1 MISNYFKIA
10 FRNMVRQKGY
20 SIINMGG
27 LAIGMA
33 VAMLIGLWIWDE
45 LSFNQFHQN
54 YDQIAKVYRQE
65 TWRGETGVGTSM
77 QLPVGAELRS
87 AYAGDFTYVVT
98 SSWTKKHILSAGDKK
113 FTQTGKY
120 MQPEGPELL
129 TLEMIKGSR
138 NGLTDPHSILLSAS
152 LATKLFGNAD
162 PMSKFITINNK
173 QLVKVTGIY
182 ADLPHNSEY
191 KDMTFVAPWYLLLAS
206 DEYLQSI
213 QDNWAAQE
221 VEILVQIPSHSNFNK
236 VEAKIKDVL
245 LRHVSG
251 DYAAA
256 KPALIL
262 HPMSKWHLYSQF
274 ENGVTVTSDQLKYV
288 WFYGIIGIFVLTLAC
303 INFMNLSTARSSTR
317 AKEVGVRKAI
327 GSRRSHLIWQFL
339 SESLLV
345 AFLAFVLAI
354 ILVQLILPAFNEV
367 ADKKI
372 RLLWDNPWFWLASI
386 GFTLFTGLLAGSYPA
401 LYLSSFNPIKVLKG
415 TFHIGRLAHIP
426 RKVLVVIQFTMS
438 ITLIIGT
445 FIVYRQINFTKNRPV
460 GYSPNGLVMLQ
471 KTTQDFYG
479 KYDVLKNE
487 LQQTGVVYE
496 IAESSSPVTG
506 LWHTNQGF
514 EWKGKDP
521 AMYASFATVSVTPE
535 YGKTVGWQFIAGRDF
550 SRQNTSDS
558 LGFVINET
566 AARYLGLQSPVGEF
580 VNWDPGWRKKQTFT
594 ILGVVKDMV
603 TESPFEP
610 VKPTIFYI
618 QDDKYWMTI
627 RVNPAV
633 SMSEALPKIETVFR
647 KVIPSAPFDYAF
659 VDEEYA
665 IKFASEERT
674 GKLAGFFASL
684 AIFISCLG
692 LYGLAS
698 FTAEQRTKEI
708 SIRKVLG
715 ASVINLW
722 QMLSKEFVILIM
734 LSCLIAIPTA
744 YYFMSSWLEKYPYHT
759 DLSWWIFA
767 LTVAGAV
774 FITLITVSFQAIK
787 AALANPVNS
796 LRTE

>member
-1 MISNYFKIA
+1 
-10 FRNMVRQKGY
+10 
-20 SIINMGG
+20 
-27 LAIGMA
+27 
-33 VAMLIGLWIWDE
+33 
-45 LSFNQFHQN
+45 
-54 YDQIAKVYRQE
+54 
-65 TWRGETGVGTSM
+65 
-77 QLPVGAELRS
+77 
-87 AYAGDFTYVVT
+87 
-98 SSWTKKHILSAGDKK
+98 
-113 FTQTGKY
+113 
-120 MQPEGPELL
+120 
-129 TLEMIKGSR
+129 
-138 NGLTDPHSILLSAS
+138 
-152 LATKLFGNAD
+152 
-162 PMSKFITINNK
+162 
-173 QLVKVTGIY
+173 
-182 ADLPHNSEY
+182 
-191 KDMTFVAPWYLLLAS
+191 
-206 DEYLQSI
+206 
-213 QDNWAAQE
+213 
-221 VEILVQIPSHSNFNK
+221 
-236 VEAKIKDVL
+236 
-245 LRHVSG
+245 
-251 DYAAA
+251 
-256 KPALIL
+256 
-262 HPMSKWHLYSQF
+262 
-274 ENGVTVTSDQLKYV
+274 
-288 WFYGIIGIFVLTLAC
+288 
-303 INFMNLSTARSSTR
+303 
-317 AKEVGVRKAI
+317 
-327 GSRRSHLIWQFL
+327 
-339 SESLLV
+339 
-345 AFLAFVLAI
+345 
-354 ILVQLILPAFNEV
+354 
-367 ADKKI
+367 
-372 RLLWDNPWFWLASI
+372 
-386 GFTLFTGLLAGSYPA
+386 
-401 LYLSSFNPIKVLKG
+401 
-415 TFHIGRLAHIP
+415 
-426 RKVLVVIQFTMS
+426 
-438 ITLIIGT
+438 
-445 FIVYRQINFTKNRPV
+445 
-460 GYSPNGLVMLQ
+460 
-471 KTTQDFYG
+471 
-479 KYDVLKNE
+479 
-487 LQQTGVVYE
+487 
-496 IAESSSPVTG
+496 
-506 LWHTNQGF
+506 
-514 EWKGKDP
+514 
-521 AMYASFATVSVTPE
+521 MYASFATVSVTPE